1 MAQATVSNLTERELL
16 ILLNDKVDRLE
27 MEVQAN
33 RATADKINQLEIR
46 LMKQEVTFKIWGT
59 VIGFV
64 AGVGGSVISQIIKL

>member
-64 AGVGGSVISQIIKL
+64 AGLGGSVISQIIKL

>member
-1 MAQATVSNLTERELL
+1 MAQATVSNLSERELL

-59 VIGFV
+59 AIGFV
-64 AGVGGSVISQIIKL
+64 AGLGGSVISQLIKL